1 MIDLLIIGEIVDVDN
16 NPEGSNSSN
25 RWWCGDACWDG
36 MGTAAV
42 HETTTL
48 FQWRHDF
55 FYMGNWNQK

>member
-1 MIDLLIIGEIVDVDN
+1 MIDFVDYWWNGRRNIDN
-16 NPEGSNSSN
+16 NPEGSTAPTAAA
-25 RWWCGDACWDG
+25 GMMG

>member
-1 MIDLLIIGEIVDVDN
+1 MVDVDTWDYN
-16 NPEGSNSSN
+16 NPEGSTAMVM
-25 RWWCGDACWDG
+25 CDVVMPAAG

-55 FYMGNWNQK
+55 FPYENFE